1 MNCFSV
7 TLPGFEAGMDV
18 LLREKDYE
26 FVEHHTRPCVLV
38 IPGGG
43 YSFLAARE
51 GEPIAIGFLQAGYQV
66 CILRYSVRAQEGEPF
81 LDNLPL
87 RQAAAA
93 VRYIRTQAEAWGIDP
108 KKIIVC
114 GSSAGGHLA
123 GSLGV
128 FAHNAAY
135 LPENTD
141 GLSTPAAMILCYP
154 VITAREKA
162 HRDSIYNLCGTR
174 EICEESL
181 RWSLEEHVTKDT
193 CPAFLW
199 QTAQD
204 DCVPV
209 ENVMLMARALRGADV
224 PFELHIYSHG
234 PHGLSLATPEAG
246 YDHPHVATWL
256 PLALQ
261 WLNER
266 GVGTGY

>member
-7 TLPGFEAGMDV
+7 SLPGFDAKLDV

-26 FVEHHTRPCVLV
+26 FVQHHARPCVLV

-43 YSFLAARE
+43 YAFVAARE
-51 GEPIAIGFLQAGYQV
+51 GEPIALGFLQAGFQV
-66 CILRYSVRAQEGEPF
+66 CILHYSVRSQDSDPF
-81 LDNLPL
+81 LGDLPL

-93 VRYIRTQAEAWGIDP
+93 VRYIRAHAARWGIDP
-108 KKIIVC
+108 GKITVC

-135 LPENTD
+135 LPENSD
-141 GLSTPAAMILCYP
+141 GLSTPNTMILCYP
-154 VITAREKA
+154 VITAGEKA
-162 HRDSIYNLCGTR
+162 HRDSIYNLSGTY
-174 EICEESL
+174 EINDASL

-209 ENVMLMARALRGADV
+209 ENVMLMARALKRENV
-224 PFELHIYSHG
+224 PFELHIYSKG

-246 YDHPHVATWL
+246 CDEPHVATWL
-256 PLALQ
+256 KLALQ

-266 GVGTGY
+266 GTGTGY